1 MFSPRSPTYLQIELT
16 VVKCLVVDNEPAI
29 RSVIAAVLAPLT
41 PEIVECADG
50 AGVLD
55 AFETHQPDVVLMDIA
70 MGTLDGLSA
79 TRALRAEHR
88 SACVIIVTNFDGVD
102 LRQAAAAAGASAYVL
117 KDNLL
122 ELLPLIARLL
132 R

>member
-1 MFSPRSPTYLQIELT
+1 MFSPRSPTYLQIELR

-29 RSVIAAVLAPLT
+29 RRVIAAVLAPLG

-50 AGVLD
+50 AGVLA

-79 TRALRAEHR
+79 TRALRAGHR